1 MYMVRRTPSF
11 KSGDRR
17 GASARTGD
25 RRTTIFKTGDAPN
38 LKTGDIVPETGIY
51 LVVHA
56 SHRLPHEVV
65 ILAGERFPRCCRCSE
80 SVLFS
85 LLHSAPDLYQ
95 QFAYHIYELP
105 EVEEAEKK
113 TA

>member
-1 MYMVRRTPSF
+1 MVRRATSF

-17 GASARTGD
+17 AAILKTGD
-25 RRTTIFKTGDAPN
+25 RGATS

-65 ILAGERFPRCCRCSE
+65 ILSGERFPRCSKCSE
-80 SVLFS
+80 PVLFS

-95 QFAYHIYELP
+95 HYVYRIYELP
-105 EVEEAEKK
+105 EVEEAK